1 MTLTRP
7 IQIRREGRRSDDAVK
22 EIEIAFFY
30 VIQGVLLMRLTRLA
44 LLFAGVF
51 TVASCKEA
59 EITRPNIPPT
69 AVVRYI
75 NALSD
80 TGSVDIRMIDQV
92 DFSAYGI
99 PVAFRGG
106 TAYQLVEAKTRHI
119 RVFPTSLNASVTSQI
134 IHDTTIAFTAGTR
147 VTLLLTGSARS
158 KTARFVVITDN
169 TDPPAAGQIGVR
181 LVNAS
186 TGAVNGYA
194 VTAVGD
200 AITGTP
206 AFANVAPLTASAY
219 INRNAGAVA
228 VRATDVGSTTANASV
243 AGPAAPAPAPGD
255 VFPAAGVTSAFTRL
269 SAYYFP
275 RGVAGSPQNA
285 VTAASIVWFVD
296 RNPCD
301 TGTSC

>member
-1 MTLTRP
+1 
-7 IQIRREGRRSDDAVK
+7 
-22 EIEIAFFY
+22 
-30 VIQGVLLMRLTRLA
+30 MRLTRLA
-44 LLFAGVF
+44 LFFAGVF
-51 TVASCKEA
+51 TLVSCKEA

-75 NALSD
+75 NALAD
-80 TGSVDIRMIDQV
+80 TGSVDIRMVDQV

-119 RVFPTSLNASVTSQI
+119 RVFPTSLNINVTSQV

-169 TDPPAAGQIGVR
+169 IDAPPAGQISVR
-181 LVNAS
+181 MVNAS
-186 TGAVNGYA
+186 TGAVNGYIVA
-194 VTAVGD
+194 APAD
-200 AITGTP
+200 PIAGTP
-206 AFANVAPLTASAY
+206 AFANVAPLTTSAY
-219 INRNAGAVA
+219 INRPTGAVA

-243 AGPAAPAPAPGD
+243 AGPPAPAPAPGD
-255 VFPAAGVTSAFTRL
+255 VFPAAGVTSAFTKL

-285 VTAASIVWFVD
+285 VATASIVWFVD

-301 TGTSC
+301 TGNSC